1 MITRLFFR
9 IAAFFAGLGILMKIA
24 GFVLV
29 IALAIIIW
37 LAL

>member
-9 IAAFFAGLGILMKIA
+9 IAAFFAGLGILMKIV
-24 GFVLV
+24 GFALLVVLAV
-29 IALAIIIW
+29 IIW